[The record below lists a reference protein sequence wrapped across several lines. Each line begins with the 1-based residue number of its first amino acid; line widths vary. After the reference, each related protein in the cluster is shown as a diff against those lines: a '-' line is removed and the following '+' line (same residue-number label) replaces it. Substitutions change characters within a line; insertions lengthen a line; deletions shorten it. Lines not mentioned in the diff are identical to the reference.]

1 MEHEENKP
9 YSMDGSIL
17 QEIESFSRKENFLST
32 FDKIKEVF
40 PIRNISYV
48 FLSEHPNIKAEDSFI
63 STHSPEW
70 QKLYYEKNFVQ
81 HDPAVKAAFNSIL
94 PVSWKDLR
102 CKSAKEKQVMNLF
115 REHEPSSSGIT
126 LPLRGLR
133 GELGILTI
141 TAQETHLIENKAN
154 YSRLFSQV
162 GTYVHEWFARQA
174 GLRDEISTPSLSSR
188 EKQCLALY
196 ADGHM
201 GLKVAEKLGV
211 SEAAVRLYLTSARFK
226 LQTQTTCG
234 AVARAIRLGII

>member
-1 MEHEENKP
+1 MDYEENRP
-9 YSMDGSIL
+9 YSMDSAIL
-17 QEIESFSRKENFLST
+17 QEIETFSRKESFLST
-32 FDKIKEVF
+32 FDKIREVF

-48 FLSEHPNIKAEDSFI
+48 FLSAHPNIKAEDSFI
-63 STHSPEW
+63 STHSTAW
-70 QKLYYEKNFVQ
+70 QKFYYEQNFVQ

-94 PVSWKDLR
+94 PVNWKDLE

-115 REHEPSSSGIT
+115 REYEPSSSGIT

-141 TAQETHLIENKAN
+141 TAQEAHLIENRAN

-162 GTYVHEWFARQA
+162 GTYIHEWFSRQA
-174 GLRDEISTPSLSSR
+174 GLRDEISAPSLSFR

-201 GLKVAEKLGV
+201 GVKVAEKLGV

-234 AVARAIRLGII
+234 AVARAIRLGVI